1 MHSNEF
7 EGEHFEKLNLKSGQ
21 YIYNP
26 IFDEFRPF
34 HYLFLDFEQYLSI
47 KRCLQMQMENEKLN
61 NNLNS
66 LLYSKNDTQSST
78 SFQFQTQLSPFYY
91 ENQIKLPKIKIK
103 KQIKLT
109 PFQQIQKLA
118 SLSKNNIY
126 AKKKSYSHTNL
137 DLVLENKNSKS
148 QQKDN
153 QLTKIDEEEKRLKF
167 KMKNIGSYISF
178 INNKRE
184 LEKVEKVRGRNSSL
198 KQSRNL
204 SNPKFALNNPLIIDS
219 TRNKSNQKLFN
230 NTIYGLRKIKMKSIN
245 TTYNK

>member
-1 MHSNEF
+1 MYTNEF
-7 EGEHFEKLNLKSGQ
+7 EGGYLEKLNLKSGQ

-26 IFDEFRPF
+26 IFDDFRPF
-34 HYLFLDFEQYLSI
+34 HYLFLDFEQYVSI
-47 KRCLQMQMENEKLN
+47 KRSLQIQMEKEKLN
-61 NNLNS
+61 NNLHS
-66 LLYSKNDTQSST
+66 LLYSKNDTQSSS

-109 PFQQIQKLA
+109 PFQQIQKMA
-118 SLSKNNIY
+118 NLSKNNIY

-137 DLVLENKNSKS
+137 DLVLENNNKSKK
-148 QQKDN
+148 KDD
-153 QLTKIDEEEKRLKF
+153 QLTQIDEEEKRLKF

-178 INNKRE
+178 YNNKKE

-204 SNPKFALNNPLIIDS
+204 SNPKFFLNNPLIIES
-219 TRNKSNQKLFN
+219 TRNKANHKFN
-230 NTIYGLRKIKMKSIN
+230 NTIYRPRINKIKPIN
-245 TTYNK
+245 STHNK